1 MEMLLEKETKQFFI
15 FFKPK
20 DIVSGDFYYSI
31 THKHPNTNELFY
43 LCAADCTGHGVPGA
57 FMSMLAISSL
67 NKAIIEK
74 NISTPSEILNDVR
87 ESIVI
92 SLNPEG
98 SEEESKDGMDCVLC
112 CYNFATKKLTFAA
125 ANNPLWLIRN
135 NEILEYKP
143 DKMPVGM
150 HSGNVKSFTNYS
162 IDLIENDVIYIFT
175 DGYQDQF
182 GGEKGKKFK
191 ASNLKTLLLNIHK
204 KTMQEQETIIAE
216 TFEKWKGN
224 IEQIDDVCLIGLKI

>member
-1 MEMLLEKETKQFFI
+1 MNNLIAKENKDFFI
-15 FFKPK
+15 LFKPK

-31 THKHPNTNELFY
+31 THKHPHTNEIFY

-57 FMSMLAISSL
+57 FMSMLGISSL

-74 NISTPSEILNDVR
+74 NISVPSEILNDVR
-87 ESIVI
+87 ESIVS

-112 CYNFATKKLTFAA
+112 AIDFTAKKINFAA
-125 ANNPLWLIRN
+125 ANNPLWLIRK
-135 NEILEYKP
+135 NELIEYKP

-150 HSGNVKSFTNYS
+150 HSGEVKSFTNQGF
-162 IDLIENDVIYIFT
+162 DLIEGDIVYIFT

-191 ASNLKTLLLNIHK
+191 AANLKRLLLSIHQK
-204 KTMQEQETIIAE
+204 NMEEQEQVLSENFTQ
-216 TFEKWKGN
+216 WKGSM
-224 IEQIDDVCLIGLKI
+224 EQIDDVCLIGLRI